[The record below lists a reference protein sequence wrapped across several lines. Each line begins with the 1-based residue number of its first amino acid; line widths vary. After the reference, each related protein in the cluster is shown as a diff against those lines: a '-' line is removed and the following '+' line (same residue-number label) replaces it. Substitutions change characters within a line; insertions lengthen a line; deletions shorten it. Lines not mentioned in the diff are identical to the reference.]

1 MEKDPTLA
9 IKGTRKRRAAF
20 TANRTYASEL
30 AWNAGSCSKYEGN
43 YLKVTHIH
51 TYFVEWRGDAAART
65 DHVKICER
73 LLDRS
78 IPRAL
83 SLSLMFIPVTIQ
95 PVHKLFTLQSKICRF
110 SILYKIYNNPALPYH
125 KGG

>member
-73 LLDRS
+73 LLARS
-78 IPRAL
+78 FRATGSFHSACIVSVVDVYTCDSPTSAQTVSIAIENW
-83 SLSLMFIPVTIQ
+83 SLLNFI
-95 PVHKLFTLQSKICRF
+95 
-110 SILYKIYNNPALPYH
+110 
-125 KGG
+125 